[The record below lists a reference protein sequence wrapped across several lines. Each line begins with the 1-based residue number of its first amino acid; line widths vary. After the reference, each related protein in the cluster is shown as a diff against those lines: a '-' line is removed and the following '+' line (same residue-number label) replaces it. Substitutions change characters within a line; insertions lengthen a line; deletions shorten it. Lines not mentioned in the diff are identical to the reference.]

1 MTRREAAG
9 VADSVER
16 MQPKKA
22 PAFNQALVGKR
33 IEVLWKYFDK
43 DTNQPRMVWSTG
55 TVKRIADGLTDT
67 RSKRAQKILPGGAVL
82 WAWDADPDFD
92 EQAGEQWLILLPQ
105 KFNPKTHKQVCT
117 AGVWTRASLERRRAV
132 RLTPRASRRG
142 ARARIRTA

>member
-43 DTNQPRMVWSTG
+43 DTNQPRMIWSTG

-105 KFNPKTHKQVCT
+105 KFNPKTHKQVYSWRLDPRELGAAQGST
-117 AGVWTRASLERRRAV
+117 PDPARKQARRACED
-132 RLTPRASRRG
+132 
-142 ARARIRTA
+142 